1 MTDIQSQIYGKL
13 NAVVQAVT
21 LRRLRGAAMIGS
33 VVLPIFLL
41 FGAGVMS
48 DPYSNT
54 GGDSLGP
61 GLFALMIILTGMFS
75 GWLVSVLTASI
86 HAVSDVRAWP
96 DYIELVLSLV
106 GAMALP
112 VWLFGIP
119 EAISIGIASIVGI
132 VLLYVVI
139 IVRFIYHAHLSF
151 SP

>member
-33 VVLPIFLL
+33 VVLPIFAL
-41 FGAGVMS
+41 FVAGVMS

-54 GGDSLGP
+54 GGDSLGS
-61 GLFALMIILTGMFS
+61 GFFLLMVILIGVFS
-75 GWLVSVLTASI
+75 GWSVAVLTAVI
-86 HAVSDVRAWP
+86 HALSGVRAWL
-96 DYIELVLSLV
+96 DYIELGLSVV
-106 GAMALP
+106 GSVTLP

-119 EAISIGIASIVGI
+119 EAISIGIVSIVSIG
-132 VLLYVVI
+132 LLYIVI
-139 IVRFIYHAHLSF
+139 IARFMYYAHLSF